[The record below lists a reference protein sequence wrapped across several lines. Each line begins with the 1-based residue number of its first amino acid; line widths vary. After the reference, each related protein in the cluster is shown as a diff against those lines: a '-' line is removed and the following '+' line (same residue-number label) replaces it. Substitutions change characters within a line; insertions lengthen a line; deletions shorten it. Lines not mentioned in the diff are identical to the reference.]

1 MDLNG
6 NSRRVFQYK
15 FWAKLVICKS
25 RVLQPFADTYIIAD
39 LGGDY
44 FFLLNHQANHMS
56 TLIAFYKYFY
66 QEQKDTFIN
75 NYFKR
80 NSERLSLDIKK
91 NFFFKQTNKKKGL
104 VLIFRLT
111 ITELEDKV

>member
-6 NSRRVFQYK
+6 NSRRVFQYE

-39 LGGDY
+39 LGGSY

-56 TLIAFYKYFY
+56 ILIAFYKYFY

-91 NFFFKQTNKKKGL
+91 NFFSNKQTKKKDLFLFLG
-104 VLIFRLT
+104 
-111 ITELEDKV
+111 